1 MVPRRAQAREGES
14 DMADGGNE
22 VARRTV
28 LQAAAGLMVAAG
40 FINSGK
46 ATETAMAKGTGKPG
60 DFDFLTGEWRI
71 ANRFLENGKWIEF
84 PGEATVTSLHGGR
97 ASIEELRIPAR
108 DFAGTGI
115 RTFDVERAVWL
126 DYWVNAK
133 GGVITPPGVA
143 GVLTDG
149 VFAFISDDVDAEGKP
164 IKVRGVWDE
173 ITGQS
178 HRWHQGVSRD
188 GGATWED
195 GWMMWWTKV

>member
-1 MVPRRAQAREGES
+1 MSDETIGAASGET
-14 DMADGGNE
+14 GE
-22 VARRTV
+22 IARRTV
-28 LQAAAGLMVAAG
+28 LQAAAGLALAPALGGLAAATGAAG
-40 FINSGK
+40 
-46 ATETAMAKGTGKPG
+46 AAPRGKPG

-71 ANRFLENGKWIEF
+71 ANRFLENGNWIAF

-133 GGVITPPGVA
+133 GGVIMPPGVA
-143 GVLTDG
+143 GVLSDG
-149 VFAFISDDVDAEGKP
+149 VFAFISDDVDGEGKP

-173 ITGQS
+173 ITGKS

-195 GWMMWWTKV
+195 GWVMQWTKA